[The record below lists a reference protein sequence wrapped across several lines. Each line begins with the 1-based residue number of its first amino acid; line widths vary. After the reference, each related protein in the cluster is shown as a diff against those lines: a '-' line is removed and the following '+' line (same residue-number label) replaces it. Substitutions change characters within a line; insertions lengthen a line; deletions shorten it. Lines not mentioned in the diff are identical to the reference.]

1 MIRLLIAD
9 DSALMRKLLGGIF
22 GAEGDFEI
30 EFARD
35 GEEALEVARR
45 FRPHVA
51 TLDVNMPVMDGL
63 TCLGRLMVEVPCP
76 VVMVSSLT
84 RENAEATLEAMRLGA
99 VDFIAKPEGTISLN
113 IDRIRPHLVEKVRAA
128 ARARLRPTLRLA
140 ERVRHQI
147 GRSGAAQAPDGPAPP
162 MPPLPPMRGAVPARS
177 RRRPESGGAIEGLV
191 LLGASTGG
199 PRAIE
204 VVLSGLPGDLPW
216 PVLVAQH
223 IPAAFTGVF
232 AQRLDQLCELTVVE
246 VSRPTPLRAGHA
258 YIGRGDADIVVARRP
273 SGLVAL
279 SVPSSPSFRWHP
291 SVDRLVY
298 SALDVVEAPKLL
310 GVLLTGMGND
320 GAAAMARVKAEG
332 GRTIAEAEETAVVW
346 GMPGDLVGRDGAS
359 IVAPLPGIVPSI
371 LKSVT

>member
-9 DSALMRKLLGGIF
+9 DSALMRKLLGSIF

-35 GEEALEVARR
+35 GAEALEVARR
-45 FRPHVA
+45 FRPDVA

-63 TCLGRLMVEVPCP
+63 TCLSRLMVEAPCP

-84 RENAEATLEAMRLGA
+84 REGAEATLQAIRLGA
-99 VDFIAKPEGTISLN
+99 VDFVAKPEGTISLN
-113 IDRIRPHLVEKVRAA
+113 IDRIRPQLVEKVRVAA
-128 ARARLRPTLRLA
+128 KVRLRPTLHLA

-147 GRSGAAQAPDGPAPP
+147 GRAGTAARQKPRHSPRLPASRAPADSRQRAGAED
-162 MPPLPPMRGAVPARS
+162 AVD
-177 RRRPESGGAIEGLV
+177 GLV
-191 LLGASTGG
+191 LMGASTGG
-199 PRAIE
+199 PNAVE
-204 VVLSGLPGDLPW
+204 VVLCGLPGDFPW

-223 IPAAFTGVF
+223 IPATFTGAL
-232 AQRLDQLCELTVVE
+232 AQRLDRLCELTVVE

-258 YIGRGDADIVVARRP
+258 YVGQGDADLIVARRP
-273 SGLVAL
+273 TGLFAL
-279 SVPSSPSFRWHP
+279 PVPSSPSFRWHP

-320 GAAAMARVKAEG
+320 GAAAMARLKAEG
-332 GRTIAEAEETAVVW
+332 GRTIAEDSTTAVVW
-346 GMPGDLVGRDGAS
+346 GMPGDLVARDGAS
-359 IVAPLPGIVPSI
+359 VVAPLPDIVPSI
-371 LKSVT
+371 LKSVM